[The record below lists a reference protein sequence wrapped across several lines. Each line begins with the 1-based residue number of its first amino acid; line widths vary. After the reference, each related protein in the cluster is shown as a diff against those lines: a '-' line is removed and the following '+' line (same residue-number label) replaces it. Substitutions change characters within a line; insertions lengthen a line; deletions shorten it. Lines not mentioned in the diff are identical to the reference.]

1 MDADS
6 IDRDVVFAQSRYGEP
21 GAGDYLN
28 CPLDRDEY
36 DAFMEALLSAERV
49 LARDFEQSDLFCAC
63 QPVEEVAR
71 TGHDSLRFG
80 ALKPVGL
87 TDPRTGRRPWAAVQ
101 LRAESEARAAYN
113 LVGFQTNLT
122 WPEQRRVFRMI
133 PGLESAEFLRYGVM
147 HRNSFVDAPHALD
160 ATFAIPGTR
169 CRLAGQ
175 ITGTEGYVEAI
186 ASGLLAALQHVR
198 GACGG
203 RARLA
208 SRHLRARL
216 ARRLRDEP
224 RDGRLPA
231 HARELRPLPAA
242 RGRPEEEGRAPRRAC
257 RARPRRPRRLHRLA
271 AGALRRGGRVSEPAL
286 EGLIDRFCDHLA
298 RVRNLSPNTVRSYR
312 CDLASFAS
320 WARRAG
326 VDPLSATHRE
336 LRGYLA
342 ELSRAGYSPR
352 TVNRRLSALRGLYRW
367 LAREGVCDASAAAAL
382 ASPKA
387 GRPLPHAMSDARGRR
402 PSRHLRR
409 GHAGGASRPRGP
421 GGRSTRRAP
430 RASEA
435 AGLRLGDVDLAGRQA
450 RLFGKGSKERI
461 VPLYDEAARWLGR
474 WLREG
479 RPTLAAR
486 SRRATDALFLSSR
499 GNPLS
504 ADALRGLFERHIAL
518 AGLDPALTPH
528 AMRHTFATELLS
540 GGADLRS
547 VQELLG
553 HESLSTTQVYTH
565 LSVERL
571 RQAARAAHPALLAR
585 GRPFFRQSRST
596 RARRPAILS
605 VRCASARHA
614 APRRGSI
621 THARLPAR
629 RGARGSGQVPG
640 GEAGMTSRGGPTT
653 GGYHG

>member
-1 MDADS
+1 M
-6 IDRDVVFAQSRYGEP
+6 
-21 GAGDYLN
+21 
-28 CPLDRDEY
+28 
-36 DAFMEALLSAERV
+36 
-49 LARDFEQSDLFCAC
+49 
-63 QPVEEVAR
+63 
-71 TGHDSLRFG
+71 
-80 ALKPVGL
+80 
-87 TDPRTGRRPWAAVQ
+87 
-101 LRAESEARAAYN
+101 
-113 LVGFQTNLT
+113 
-122 WPEQRRVFRMI
+122 
-133 PGLESAEFLRYGVM
+133 
-147 HRNSFVDAPHALD
+147 
-160 ATFAIPGTR
+160 
-169 CRLAGQ
+169 
-175 ITGTEGYVEAI
+175 
-186 ASGLLAALQHVR
+186 
-198 GACGG
+198 
-203 RARLA
+203 
-208 SRHLRARL
+208 
-216 ARRLRDEP
+216 
-224 RDGRLPA
+224 
-231 HARELRPLPAA
+231 
-242 RGRPEEEGRAPRRAC
+242 
-257 RARPRRPRRLHRLA
+257 
-271 AGALRRGGRVSEPAL
+271 SEPAL

-387 GRPLPHAMSDARGRR
+387 GRPLPHAMSDAEVGALLATCDAGT
-402 PSRHLRR
+402 PEGLRDR
-409 GHAGGASRPRGP
+409 AALETLYATGA
-421 GGRSTRRAP
+421 

-504 ADALRGLFERHIAL
+504 ADALRGLFERHVAL

-571 RQAARAAHPALLAR
+571 RQAARAAHP
-585 GRPFFRQSRST
+585 RS
-596 RARRPAILS
+596 
-605 VRCASARHA
+605 
-614 APRRGSI
+614 
-621 THARLPAR
+621 
-629 RGARGSGQVPG
+629 
-640 GEAGMTSRGGPTT
+640 
-653 GGYHG
+653 